1 MSYRVNC
8 HQSIIEVLTLS
19 NYVLAHDVGTGG
31 NKASLVDINGDI
43 VASAVS
49 DYPVLYPAEGFA
61 EQNPDVH
68 WWRAITETSRDVM
81 TKSNAVPMDVAA
93 VTFST
98 QMMGTIPVD
107 SHGQP
112 LMNCMT
118 WMDTRAAKQ
127 NKEIAAGPI
136 RMMRMLWQTG
146 GLPSAKDIIGKILW
160 VKQERPQIYER
171 THKFLD
177 CKDYLVHR
185 STGKFVTS
193 WDCANL
199 TWCMNTR
206 SGKNEWSD
214 TILGWMGIG
223 KDMLPELAPSTAVVG
238 HLTEKAASDL
248 GLTTSTV
255 VVNGC
260 GDMTAAAVGSGAVR
274 DKEVHLYAGS
284 SAWLGA
290 HVKKRK
296 LDISTYT
303 GSIRSAIPGKYLMI
317 AEQESAGACLKHVRE
332 NWHCDLC
339 RRVKGAAEEIC
350 AKCRNGERNPFK
362 TLDAVAEESPPG
374 SKKLLFAPWM
384 FGERTPLDDH
394 NVRGGYFNL
403 SLSHDKADM
412 IRAVMEGTAYHARWM
427 MEGVEK
433 RRMLGKVDSVNMV
446 GGCANSDIWC
456 QIYADIL
463 KKPVYRMEHYL
474 EAGSVGAAM
483 VAWVGLGEIADF
495 ATVSERVDTD
505 KEFEPDSANAS
516 MYDRLYEILKEYY
529 KKNKGL

>member
-1 MSYRVNC
+1 MSYRVNYN
-8 HQSIIEVLTLS
+8 QSIIEVLTLS

-43 VASAVS
+43 VVSAVS
-49 DYPVLYPAEGFA
+49 NYPVLYPAEGFA

-68 WWRAITETSRDVM
+68 WWRAITETSREVM
-81 TKSNAVPMDVAA
+81 AKSNAVPMDVSA

-160 VKQERPQIYER
+160 VKQERPQIYDR

-260 GDMTAAAVGSGAVR
+260 GDMTAAAVGSGAVG

-296 LDISTYT
+296 LDIFTYT

-317 AEQESAGACLKHVRE
+317 AEQESAGACLKHIRE
-332 NWHCDLC
+332 NWQCDLC

-350 AKCRNGERNPFK
+350 ATCRNGEWNPFK
-362 TLDAVAEESPPG
+362 TLDAIAEESPPG

-433 RRMLGKVDSVNMV
+433 RRMLGRVDSVNMV
-446 GGCANSDIWC
+446 GGCANSDI
-456 QIYADIL
+456 
-463 KKPVYRMEHYL
+463 
-474 EAGSVGAAM
+474 
-483 VAWVGLGEIADF
+483 
-495 ATVSERVDTD
+495 
-505 KEFEPDSANAS
+505 
-516 MYDRLYEILKEYY
+516 
-529 KKNKGL
+529 